1 LPENSGYDEDKTN
14 LFRLVEL
21 TQALR
26 DKRILIRAQTK
37 EMADQQCEIA
47 MAESR
52 LTMILDQLPTGM
64 MITCNRVITY
74 ANNRMQDLTG
84 YTKQELVGQST
95 RIFYDNDEDWIAVG
109 KLQVDCD
116 DVETPLKLKKKDGE
130 YSQFVVRMTRIVRG
144 SRDGDSE
151 FVITLYLEKNGNN
164 CPPSE

>member
-1 LPENSGYDEDKTN
+1 MPGNIGYDEDKTN

-21 TQALR
+21 TQELR
-26 DKRILIRAQTK
+26 NKRILIHAQTK

-84 YTKQELVGQST
+84 IQNTS
-95 RIFYDNDEDWIAVG
+95 
-109 KLQVDCD
+109 
-116 DVETPLKLKKKDGE
+116 
-130 YSQFVVRMTRIVRG
+130 
-144 SRDGDSE
+144 
-151 FVITLYLEKNGNN
+151 
-164 CPPSE
+164 